1 LIVID
6 ANLLLY
12 AYNERTEQHRAARNW
27 LTETFASGAEIGLP
41 MQSILAF
48 VRISTNPKLSGVSS
62 TISTALAVADGWLM
76 LPSVQI
82 LVPGPGHWAIF
93 MGVCLA
99 TALTGDL
106 STDAHLAALAI
117 EYDAT
122 LYSTDR
128 DFARFPGLRWRNP
141 LAV

>member
-1 LIVID
+1 MID

-12 AYNERTEQHRAARNW
+12 AYNDRTAQHTAARGW
-27 LTETFASGAEIGLP
+27 LSEQFASGKEIGLP

-48 VRISTNPKLSGVSS
+48 VRISTNPKLSDVSS
-62 TISTALAVADGWLM
+62 TVATAIAVVDSWLS
-76 LPSVQI
+76 LPNVRM
-82 LVPGPGHWAIF
+82 LVPGPGHWSIF
-93 MGVCLA
+93 KSLCAA

-117 EYDAT
+117 EYNAT